1 MREILEPRRSIPVR
15 LSCDVAVAGGGIAG
29 IAAALAAARAGAK
42 VVLIEK
48 EWVLGGLATLGLI
61 TIYLPLCD
69 GRGKQVIY
77 GIGEELL
84 RLSICHGG
92 GEAYPKAWLE
102 NGDLEEKKKHRF
114 QVQYNP
120 HLFAIEAE
128 RLLLEAGVRLLYGTS
143 VCGVHRKGERIDAL
157 IIENKGGRSAIEAG
171 SVVDCTGDAD
181 ICWLSG
187 APTEIFAQKNVL
199 ASWYYYYNKG
209 AVKLTGLGAAGI
221 PEKYKTGKESRPLV
235 DKRFTGLDGEELTEM
250 VVLSHRELL
259 KDILKHRQKE
269 EDFIPVNIPGIP
281 QIRMTRRMRGAYE
294 MDDTEMHSHFEDSV
308 GLFGDWRKN
317 GPVYELP
324 FRTLY
329 CPEIKNLLSAGRCIS
344 VTDAMWDITR
354 VIPVCAVSGEAAGT
368 AAALGQDLS
377 SLDIVRLQKTLRKN
391 GVLLREDA

>member
-1 MREILEPRRSIPVR
+1 M
-15 LSCDVAVAGGGIAG
+15 
-29 IAAALAAARAGAK
+29 
-42 VVLIEK
+42 
-48 EWVLGGLATLGLI
+48 
-61 TIYLPLCD
+61 
-69 GRGKQVIY
+69 
-77 GIGEELL
+77 
-84 RLSICHGG
+84 
-92 GEAYPKAWLE
+92 
-102 NGDLEEKKKHRF
+102 
-114 QVQYNP
+114 
-120 HLFAIEAE
+120 
-128 RLLLEAGVRLLYGTS
+128 
-143 VCGVHRKGERIDAL
+143 

-209 AVKLTGLGAAGI
+209 AVKLTGLGAADI

-354 VIPVCAVSGEAAGT
+354 VIPVLSLIHIYRII
-368 AAALGQDLS
+368 LGFMARDIKTLSQQPCFSCCNSFFTS
-377 SLDIVRLQKTLRKN
+377 SLWRLKSIRNHSFPKIFHSYLTGFFTCCLAEISHPPFLHNLRN
-391 GVLLREDA
+391 CVIWIN